1 MLNSFH
7 IQESTYSIVI
17 ISTTQTDSQFNLK
30 GIELE
35 KYVYVIEL
43 NFEKSPIETGRSS
56 CQQRIEVLLYQVQS
70 KLSSANELRVEGG
83 NRIAGFGLAI
93 KFGNSIYHEWK
104 WIMVV
109 CCFALTQILSL
120 WRRHNKGLDKRGF
133 I

>member
-1 MLNSFH
+1 MLNAFH
-7 IQESTYSIVI
+7 IKESTYAIVI
-17 ISTTQTDSQFNLK
+17 ISTTQTDSQFNSK

-35 KYVYVIEL
+35 RYVYVIEL

-93 KFGNSIYHEWK
+93 KFWK
-104 WIMVV
+104 YISRVEMDYG
-109 CCFALTQILSL
+109 CLLLCFDSDPFTLAKT
-120 WRRHNKGLDKRGF
+120 
-133 I
+133 